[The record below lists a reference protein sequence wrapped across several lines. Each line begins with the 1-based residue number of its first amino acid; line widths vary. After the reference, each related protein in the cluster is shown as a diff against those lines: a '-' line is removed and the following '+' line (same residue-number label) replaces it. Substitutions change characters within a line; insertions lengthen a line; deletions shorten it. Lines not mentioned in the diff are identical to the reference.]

1 MPQSLLIYNIEAIR
15 ILLKMFGG
23 VAMNDTIITGI
34 FTIIGV
40 ILGGCM
46 SFFTTIHTERKT
58 HANNVLKVKE
68 QIILEKLKNV
78 NHLIAKLP
86 HSNEDLPA
94 FREYLFNSYYK
105 APVEEDLTLDMLYL
119 SDEMRSMFMYIGIV
133 AENDI
138 KIDCEYE
145 VQQQKIISCRNI
157 LVKMIQ
163 DEFYIMSPFL
173 RSNFNINKTDTYF

>member
-1 MPQSLLIYNIEAIR
+1 
-15 ILLKMFGG
+15 
-23 VAMNDTIITGI
+23 MNDTIITGV

-46 SFFTTIHTERKT
+46 SFFTTIHIEKKT
-58 HANNVLKVKE
+58 HANDVLKIKE

-78 NHLIAKLP
+78 NFLIAKLP
-86 HSNEDLPA
+86 NNNEELPA

-105 APVEEDLTLDMLYL
+105 ASVEEDLTLEMLYL
-119 SDEMRSMFMYIGIV
+119 SDDMRSMFMCIGIF

-145 VQQQKIISCRNI
+145 VQHQKIISYRNI
-157 LVKMIQ
+157 LVNMIQ
-163 DEFYIMSPFL
+163 DEL
-173 RSNFNINKTDTYF
+173 NIKPKILQSKLKVKKTDTYFKKELKRIIKSVNED